1 MSPYIIQDIAM
12 HFRQDWLSDILLKHN
27 PQILKISFIH
37 QSLCIQKLLGGSV
50 N

>member
-12 HFRQDWLSDILLKHN
+12 HFRQDWLSDILLK
-27 PQILKISFIH
+27 QQFLKISFLH
-37 QSLCIQKLLGGSV
+37 QSLHIQKLLGGSV